1 MQYIKSR
8 NLFNKNS
15 TLDGYEITNAAAGII
30 SESKDWFVT
39 DYIPVSSNTY
49 YVVSGKPSG
58 SVVLFYDNQKQLI
71 SGGSG
76 GSGSGY
82 GIFLVRD
89 ASFVRLNGKLTD
101 KDTFQLQRGQ
111 VATPYE
117 PYMLPFKILKRTKN
131 LLNLDE
137 GLAENTTNA
146 VQKSLVKNADGTYTF
161 TKKGN
166 SRFSAPI
173 KVNIPDDYAI
183 CKADLVS
190 TNNELRGIS
199 IEWYNEEGK
208 GVSWSALRVDGT
220 TYLINAS
227 QHNIKSCRLYF
238 NNPEPEGTSITFKN
252 AMFNL
257 GQTILPYE
265 PYIQQCDIQC
275 PINLIDCDEMLA
287 NGGYINTECL
297 TKNEDGS
304 YTITKLSGNARFS
317 NWDYTNIKAGKY
329 RLSYDIIEK
338 NDDYYFPF
346 QFNYTYTNGS
356 SSTYGISKNYNAN
369 IWTITKPIERIRLYL
384 DSNQAV
390 GTYVKF
396 KNLKLIRIGD

>member
-15 TLDGYEITNAAAGII
+15 TLDGYEITNEAAGII

-58 SVVLFYDNQKQLI
+58 RVVLFYDNQKQLI
-71 SGGSG
+71 SSGNG

-82 GIFLVRD
+82 GIFYVSN

-131 LLNLDE
+131 LIDID
-137 GLAENTTNA
+137 AMVRTNPNGTSDDA
-146 VQKSLVKNADGTYTF
+146 LVKNADGSYTI
-161 TKKGN
+161 TKNGTN
-166 SRFSAPI
+166 RFGKTISC
-173 KVNIPDDYAI
+173 NIPAGKYTY
-183 CKADLVS
+183 S
-190 TNNELRGIS
+190 GI
-199 IEWYNEEGK
+199 
-208 GVSWSALRVDGT
+208 
-220 TYLINAS
+220 LINKTDGVKGIGVQWLDKDNKAVL
-227 QHNIKSCRLYF
+227 NNTWYF
-238 NNPEPEGTSITFKN
+238 NYDKVTIEFSRDVASVRFYIDNSYAEKSFVTFKN
-252 AMFNL
+252 LMLNEGTEKL
-257 GQTILPYE
+257 TYE

-287 NGGYINTECL
+287 NGGYIDTECL

-304 YTITKLSGNARFS
+304 YTITKLSKSARFS
-317 NWDYTNIKAGKY
+317 RCDYTNIKAGKY

-338 NDDYYFPF
+338 NDDYYYPF
-346 QFNYTYTNGS
+346 QFDYTYTDGS
-356 SSTYGISKNYNAN
+356 GSTYGMPKNYNAI
-369 IWTITKPIERIRLYL
+369 IWTITKPIEKIRLYL
-384 DSNQAV
+384 DGNQAI